1 MTLNHRRTS
10 NDKQFNF
17 LCANTRSVL
26 RNLDRTVAQLSQTKD
41 HHSLARTQ
49 RQFCNLELR
58 LKQINQA
65 VANMNSYE
73 PNLSIQEQVVSSY
86 LTNAISEPIKKICID
101 QTIGDYNIHSKRKSK
116 GCEKK
121 LSTGQIDDMTRRL
134 SRPSQPRPVHSAN
147 MKSLSQRPTKE
158 NQLRLIERLTTSHS
172 KQAANNRRLQVA
184 ENERFGVV
192 CSFAWSGCG
201 RLKC

>member
-1 MTLNHRRTS
+1 
-10 NDKQFNF
+10 
-17 LCANTRSVL
+17 
-26 RNLDRTVAQLSQTKD
+26 
-41 HHSLARTQ
+41 
-49 RQFCNLELR
+49 
-58 LKQINQA
+58 
-65 VANMNSYE
+65 MNSYE